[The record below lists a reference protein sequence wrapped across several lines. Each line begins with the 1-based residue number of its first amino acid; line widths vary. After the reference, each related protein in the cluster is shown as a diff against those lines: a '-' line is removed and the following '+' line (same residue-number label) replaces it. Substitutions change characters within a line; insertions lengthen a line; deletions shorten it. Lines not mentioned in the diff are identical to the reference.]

1 MTKMSTITTTSYSDW
16 CKTNIG
22 IFTQLQNAKPLP
34 FVTADKPVLSLDTQF
49 LAENANK
56 QMVFTDVDVLVTSI
70 IAKYYDT
77 WVDLTNFY
85 KQIPVGVIAETT
97 TTSNDTTTGK
107 DQVALNNDSSLY
119 DISGNS
125 TDSTNNTSTQTKD
138 FLAYKN
144 FMLSANFYD
153 IINSNIRNYIFINVY

>member
-1 MTKMSTITTTSYSDW
+1 MMTLTTTSYSDW
-16 CKTNIG
+16 CKTNTG

-34 FVTADKPVLSLDTQF
+34 FITTDKPVSSLDTEF
-49 LAENANK
+49 LVENSSK
-56 QMVFTDVDVLVTSI
+56 QMVFTDVDTLVSCL
-70 IAKYYDT
+70 IAEFYDN

-85 KQIPVGVIAETT
+85 KQIPIGVTAETT
-97 TTSNDTTTGK
+97 TTSNDKTTGK

-144 FMLSANFYD
+144 FVLSNNFYD
-153 IINSNIRNYIFINVY
+153 IIKSNIRNYIFINVY